1 MLVSHISLIEDVTEL
16 SSALVEASRLEL
28 ELTGSKPVALPL
40 GYAPMTTPPFY
51 SEERWGL
58 YHVRG
63 YTATPGATHHN
74 SVIDTNV
81 STRNLV
87 LL

>member
-58 YHVRG
+58 YHECVDIPPR
-63 YTATPGATHHN
+63 
-74 SVIDTNV
+74 SVLHTII
-81 STRNLV
+81 R
-87 LL
+87 